1 MEPIGLKP
9 EKVQRTL
16 WFVDWAAPFIMGS
29 AALVVLLLVAGEEAF
44 VGLVIGLAGWLLV
57 MSLILFWI
65 PAFHKSL
72 EYVIEADC
80 VKAKRG
86 VFWRKHVT
94 VPFAKMTNLDVT
106 QGPLER
112 VFDIGTI
119 HVQTAGAGGQQ
130 GGQAELKLLGIRE
143 LDAVKDMIL
152 ERARGYAV
160 SKVEQAQEK
169 ATQQSDSETLREM
182 LRELTAIRRAL
193 EEK

>member
-9 EKVQRTL
+9 EKAQRTL
-16 WFVDWAAPFIMGS
+16 WFVDWAVPFIMGS
-29 AALVVLLLVAGEEAF
+29 AALVVLLLVAGEDAF
-44 VGLVIGLAGWLLV
+44 VGLAIGLVGWLLV

-112 VFDIGTI
+112 MFDIGTI

-130 GGQAELKLLGIRE
+130 GGQAELKLLGIRD
-143 LDAVKDMIL
+143 LDGVKDTIL
-152 ERARGYAV
+152 QRIRGYTA
-160 SKVEQAQEK
+160 SPAQPLED
-169 ATQQSDSETLREM
+169 TGVQESDSHILAQM
-182 LRELTAIRRAL
+182 LKELIAIRRAL
-193 EEK
+193 EKE